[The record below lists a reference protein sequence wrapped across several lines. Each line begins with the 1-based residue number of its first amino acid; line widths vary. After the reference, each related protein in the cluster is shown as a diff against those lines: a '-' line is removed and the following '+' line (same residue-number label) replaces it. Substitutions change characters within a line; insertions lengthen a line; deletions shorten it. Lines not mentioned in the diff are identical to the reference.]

1 MNLNKLVFILMGIV
15 IFLAYK
21 QALAA
26 SNAYVISGD
35 GTVVKMSLPDNNII
49 TTTTLT
55 YADHINFSG
64 VGEIQSSISTDIPNS
79 LLAVS
84 SGRFSQD
91 VYLYNLSTL
100 TFIKK
105 LNIYSNDYDRI
116 LPQVIFPPK
125 TSFFYVLWK
134 DPVTGDEKV
143 SSYNKSSFT
152 KNADITVLPSLKG
165 KVILSSDGSRLYS
178 ILSKYNS
185 GIGQP
190 LINQYSSDTFTFIT
204 STTMTFS
211 PNAFAKVIDDI
222 KSGKALL
229 VENLKSSRSSP
240 DNLMFF
246 TQNLTTSI
254 LSTQIVTNSAGNDY
268 ITPDATQLIF
278 IPTRDIT
285 NSLGLVV
292 DIQTTGVIKF
302 YNVNTGSYITTLT
315 LSNENNLAVI
325 GISPDSRF
333 LYAETSDAT
342 TDQSML
348 FVIDLNS
355 HLIVKKFSNIDGAF
369 MVFF

>member
-1 MNLNKLVFILMGIV
+1 MYLRKKLFILIV
-15 IFLAYK
+15 SISLFAHK

-26 SNAYVISGD
+26 SNAYIISGE
-35 GTVVKMSLPDNNII
+35 GTVIKINLPENNII
-49 TTTTLT
+49 TTTTLM
-55 YADHINFSG
+55 YADHIISSG
-64 VGEIQSSISTDIPNS
+64 EVAIDIPNS

-91 VYLYNLSTL
+91 VYLYNLATL

-105 LNIYSNDYDRI
+105 LNIFSNDYDRI
-116 LPQVIFPPK
+116 LPQVIFLPNA
-125 TSFFYVLWK
+125 SFFYVLWK
-134 DPVTGDEKV
+134 DPATGDVMV

-152 KNADITVLPSLKG
+152 KNADISVSPPLKG

-185 GIGQP
+185 GNGQP
-190 LINQYSSDTFTFIT
+190 LINQYSSDTFSFIT
-204 STTMTFS
+204 STIMSFS

-222 KSGKALL
+222 KSGKVLL

-246 TQNLTTSI
+246 TQNITTGV
-254 LSTQIVTNSAGNDY
+254 LSPQIVTNSAGNDY
-268 ITPDATQLIF
+268 ITPDAAQLIF

-285 NSLGLVV
+285 DSLGLVV
-292 DIQTTGVIKF
+292 DVQTTGLIKF
-302 YNVNTGSYITTLT
+302 YNINSGSHITTLT
-315 LSNENNLAVI
+315 FSNENNLAVI

-333 LYAETSDAT
+333 LYIEASDAI

-355 HLIVKKFSNIDGAF
+355 HLIVKKLSNIDGAF